1 MISKQLFV
9 EAINMIMSIKDY
21 QADKMKLWKKY
32 GADGYLIEPSC
43 EAIMLKII
51 KESFGRCEELEAIET
66 FCYQNNFGRGKNHDI
81 YMDSYG
87 QRHTITSP
95 DELYDYLLTNVGGD

>member
-43 EAIMLKII
+43 EAVMLKII
-51 KESFGRCEELEAIET
+51 KESFGRCGELEAIET
-66 FCYQNNFGRGKNHDI
+66 FCYQNNFGRGKNHDS